1 VEKTANMGKRIVFS
15 FDDRSLDSL
24 ERVKEKG
31 GFQSLGT
38 AVRESI
44 QINQVLH
51 DEASEGFTE
60 VVVRNPKTR
69 QEKTLIIPSLKKT
82 AAATS

>member
-1 VEKTANMGKRIVFS
+1 MGKRIVFS

>member
-1 VEKTANMGKRIVFS
+1 MEISANMGKRIVFS